1 MAKRLGGGDYLYES
15 VDNWNKIDIPGVVSD
30 VATDSEDRVYLAVRT
45 AQGFDDNTG
54 AILVFDR
61 DGNHLNTFGE
71 EKLRTPHGL
80 WITPDDTLY
89 LADTFD
95 HCIRTYSTGGD
106 PGMVLGVPGE
116 PGPAGCPFNRPTLAV
131 PSPVSD
137 DLFVSDGY
145 RQNRIHRF
153 SPTGSDPAA
162 AAEYQHLKRGWESSG
177 MELTASWGGGDLNY
191 HDDLSWGSTEKH
203 GTGPGEFLLPHG
215 IAVDGEDRSYV
226 MDRSNDR
233 IQVFDRDGTYLTEW
247 SIPSPNQGF
256 IDSDG
261 AMHVPGAGLIY
272 VIDLDGNEI
281 ACWGERGDEPWQFSG
296 GSHGLW
302 IDSHGDIYVAQVG
315 EVNAFNKFARI

>member
-1 MAKRLGGGDYLYES
+1 MTTS
-15 VDNWNKIDIPGVVSD
+15 PGVHQKNM
-30 VATDSEDRVYLAVRT
+30 APVR
-45 AQGFDDNTG
+45 
-54 AILVFDR
+54 
-61 DGNHLNTFGE
+61 
-71 EKLRTPHGL
+71 
-80 WITPDDTLY
+80 
-89 LADTFD
+89 
-95 HCIRTYSTGGD
+95 
-106 PGMVLGVPGE
+106 
-116 PGPAGCPFNRPTLAV
+116 
-131 PSPVSD
+131 
-137 DLFVSDGY
+137 
-145 RQNRIHRF
+145 
-153 SPTGSDPAA
+153 
-162 AAEYQHLKRGWESSG
+162 
-177 MELTASWGGGDLNY
+177 
-191 HDDLSWGSTEKH
+191 
-203 GTGPGEFLLPHG
+203 GEFLLPHG

-272 VIDLDGNEI
+272 VIDLNGNEI